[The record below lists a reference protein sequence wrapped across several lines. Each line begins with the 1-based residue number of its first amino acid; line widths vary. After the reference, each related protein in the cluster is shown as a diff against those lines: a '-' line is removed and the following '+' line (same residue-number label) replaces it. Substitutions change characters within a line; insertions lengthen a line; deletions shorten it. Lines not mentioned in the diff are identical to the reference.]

1 MTVVLFWWIS
11 GVLIALIW
19 VWQVV
24 EGGLGMR
31 HLAKLTEPEW
41 DIAASPDAPSVSLIV
56 PALNEEATIEPA
68 LRSLLALEYPNYEV
82 IVVDDRSTDSTGNIL
97 DSVAREQQGTARL
110 RALHITEL
118 PSGWLGK
125 THAMWRAA
133 RESRSEWLLF
143 TDADCVFRPDTLR
156 RAIAYAER
164 ERADHLVLF
173 PTPILKSW
181 DEKMVMAFFQ
191 IMFVFAHR
199 PWKVADPSTKD
210 HIGMGA
216 FNMVRRSVYEKIGT
230 YERMRLAVIDDIKL
244 GEIIKNSGFAQR
256 NAIGH
261 GLVTLHWAS
270 GAFGILH
277 NLTKNFFAQ
286 MRFSLLLAFL
296 GAVFTLIVNWL
307 PFVGTFL
314 AHGWSRAPFI
324 VALFAIM
331 LMYVNLHSEGYLRT
345 YYFFLHP
352 IAALLLVYAV
362 LRSAFITLK
371 NGGIEWRGTKYSL
384 EELKK
389 GMN

>member
-1 MTVVLFWWIS
+1 MFVWIS
-11 GVLIALIW
+11 GVLIGSIW
-19 VWQVV
+19 VWHVV

-31 HLAKLTEPEW
+31 HLAKLTDPEW
-41 DIAASPDAPSVSLIV
+41 DWATPPDAPSVSLIV
-56 PALNEEATIEPA
+56 PARNEAATIEPA
-68 LRSLLALEYPNYEV
+68 LGSLLALEYPNNEV
-82 IVVDDRSTDSTGNIL
+82 IVVDDRSTDSTGSIIDRL
-97 DSVAREQQGTARL
+97 AREQGSDHL
-110 RALHITEL
+110 RVIHITEL

-156 RAIAYAER
+156 RAVAYAER

-173 PTPILKSW
+173 PTPIFKSW

-199 PWKVADPSTKD
+199 PWKVADPNTKD

-230 YERMRLAVIDDIKL
+230 YERLRLAVIDDIKL
-244 GEIIKNSGFAQR
+244 GEIIKHSGFAQR
-256 NAIGH
+256 NAVGR
-261 GLVTLHWAS
+261 GLVSLHWAT

-286 MRFSLLLAFL
+286 MRFSLPLAL
-296 GAVFTLIVNWL
+296 AGVAATLILNWL
-307 PFVGTFL
+307 PFAGAFF
-314 AHGWSRAPFI
+314 AHGWARLPFI
-324 VALFAIM
+324 LALVSIL
-331 LMYVNLHSEGYLRT
+331 LMYVNLHREGYMRS

-352 IAALLLVYAV
+352 LAALLLVYAV

-371 NGGIEWRGTKYSL
+371 SGGIEWRGTKYSL
-384 EELKK
+384 EELRK
-389 GMN
+389 GLN